1 MERSEKEL
9 RPYAETFLKL
19 LQYWCSFNS
28 EDYELLCRDNLITDM
43 CGSMEEL
50 ERYTARLKSLLD
62 WERIEVMEGR
72 LSALKFGEE
81 VFTEGLVDTE
91 DGVYLAAVM
100 REARTRLEA
109 ELKGVK
115 GDERLSD

>member
-9 RPYAETFLKL
+9 RPYAEAFLEHL
-19 LQYWCSFNS
+19 EHWCDVDLESVNQYSTLFFETE
-28 EDYELLCRDNLITDM
+28 EDLKE
-43 CGSMEEL
+43 
-50 ERYTARLKSLLD
+50 YTARLRRLLN

-91 DGVYLAAVM
+91 DGEYLAAVM
-100 REARTRLEA
+100 RKTRTQLEA
-109 ELKGVK
+109 ELKEVK
-115 GDERLSD
+115 GDNQ

>member
-9 RPYAETFLKL
+9 RPYAEAFLEHL
-19 LQYWCSFNS
+19 EYWCDVDLESVNQYSTLYFETE
-28 EDYELLCRDNLITDM
+28 EDLKE
-43 CGSMEEL
+43 
-50 ERYTARLKSLLD
+50 YTARLRRLLN

-72 LSALKFGEE
+72 LSALKYGEE
-81 VFTEGLVDTE
+81 VFTKGYVDTE
-91 DGVYLAAVM
+91 DGVYLASVM

-115 GDERLSD
+115 GDDN

>member
-28 EDYELLCRDNLITDM
+28 EDYELLCRDSLVKDF
-43 CGSMEEL
+43 GSIEEL
-50 ERYTARLKSLLD
+50 ERYTSRLKKQLD
-62 WERIEVMEGR
+62 ENRLDVMKDR

-100 REARTRLEA
+100 REARTRLEI
-109 ELKGVK
+109 ELKEAK
-115 GDERLSD
+115 GDDR

>member
-28 EDYELLCRDNLITDM
+28 EDYELLCRDNLITDI
-43 CGSMEEL
+43 

-91 DGVYLAAVM
+91 DGEYLAAVM
-100 REARTRLEA
+100 RKTRTRLEA
-109 ELKGVK
+109 ELKEVK
-115 GDERLSD
+115 GDNG